1 MDDDLNNDLNN
12 NRNNENGN
20 LDEEY
25 NADEIRREA
34 RNWNDVWDA
43 FINPNLER
51 FPFYNSICD
60 CEDNGNAEGY
70 YVANG
75 KIYCLECETK
85 IAPYR
90 ICPHTKTEEFFE
102 YDDNQDNDYII
113 KKCHLCEKILEHNDE
128 FLYYL
133 RIACTHDFRHVGV
146 LDDEDLGEGQSYCF
160 QCARFI

>member
-1 MDDDLNNDLNN
+1 MDDDLNNNMNN
-12 NRNNENGN
+12 NMNNNIA
-20 LDEEY
+20 

-43 FINPNLER
+43 FINPNLEH

-60 CEDNGNAEGY
+60 CEDNGERY
-70 YVANG
+70 FVSNG
-75 KIYCLECETK
+75 IIYCLECETK

-146 LDDEDLGEGQSYCF
+146 LDDEDLGDGQSYCF
-160 QCARFI
+160 QCERFI